1 MTDVDATREATSD
14 RPPGGFYDEIFDA
27 GGQPASAGPLRAGVV
42 ARLRAFARR
51 HRTPITVVAS
61 VAATA
66 GIVALILDRRH
77 EFSTAISQAALWV
90 LGVAVVL
97 QIVALLART
106 EAWHV
111 TIEAAGGTVPRRV
124 LYRASGVQVLG
135 GMLNGH
141 LGVAA
146 RIAALRRSSPEIS
159 PQVPTLVAA
168 ELPIMA
174 VEAGLGALTS
184 FTLIGPLGLP
194 WWVPLLILLLIGG
207 ISAGLRHLAQ
217 RKTRELWRGLAVLR
231 NRRGAALVI
240 GFILIAVFA
249 QISRNWM
256 LLHAV
261 GIHASFFDSI
271 AVLIGLIT
279 LSQLP
284 IGPSVGAATIVLI
297 LGRDGVAAAAAAGV
311 LTTATGTAGGLCFA
325 LWSGSDHLWS
335 ARRRAKLQRAA
346 R

>member
-1 MTDVDATREATSD
+1 
-14 RPPGGFYDEIFDA
+14 
-27 GGQPASAGPLRAGVV
+27 
-42 ARLRAFARR
+42 
-51 HRTPITVVAS
+51 
-61 VAATA
+61 
-66 GIVALILDRRH
+66 
-77 EFSTAISQAALWV
+77 
-90 LGVAVVL
+90 
-97 QIVALLART
+97 
-106 EAWHV
+106 
-111 TIEAAGGTVPRRV
+111 
-124 LYRASGVQVLG
+124 VLG

-168 ELPIMA
+168 ELPIME